1 MQEIQWE
8 YTRKKKKKKVLY
20 QNFDAFAMS
29 AVRVAEV
36 AG

>member
-1 MQEIQWE
+1 MRVNLKE
-8 YTRKKKKKKVLY
+8 RKKRVLY